1 MLNPKKYA
9 LLCVLLIIT
18 VLISAVGM
26 SHLGSSVAVWQGEDN
41 TIPIFVI
48 DAGHG
53 GEDGGATDATGMKES
68 EINLEIALRLRDLMT
83 LLGAK
88 THMIRE
94 KDISVNTEGATIA
107 ARKVSDIR
115 NRVRITE
122 ETPNSRLISIHQNH
136 YPEEKYRGSQVF
148 YSPTDGSRQW
158 AEDLQ
163 RLLNTQI
170 DPNNHRESKAAG
182 EIYLLQHIHCPAIL
196 VECGF
201 LSNREEAALLQEA
214 SYQKKIAAAIA
225 CCAIKEPEETNEI

>member
-9 LLCVLLIIT
+9 LLCISLVT
-18 VLISAVGM
+18 VVLISAMGL
-26 SHLGSSVAVWQGEDN
+26 SRLGHSMAVWQAEDPS
-41 TIPIFVI
+41 IPIFVI

-53 GEDGGATDATGMKES
+53 GEDGGTTDATGRKES
-68 EINLEIALRLRDLMT
+68 EINLAIALRLRDLMH

-88 THMIRE
+88 TLMIRQT
-94 KDISVNTEGATIA
+94 DVSVDTQGATIA

-115 NRVRITE
+115 NRVRITD

-148 YSPTDGSRQW
+148 YSPVTGSRQW
-158 AEDLQ
+158 AESLQ
-163 RLLNTQI
+163 KILTTQV
-170 DPNNHRESKAAG
+170 DPKNHRESKSAG
-182 EIYLLQHIHCPAIL
+182 EVYLLQHTHCPAIL

-201 LSNREEAALLQEA
+201 LSNREEAALLQEP

-225 CCAIKEPEETNEI
+225 CCAITQPEDVNEI